1 MIQRKLRRIKLS
13 QVFKALSGRPKDGD
27 IIECIRPMIVMPQL
41 MMTLLLMAWG
51 IGSKNFLF
59 GLLALLFA
67 WQMGWG
73 MSIERFSNSEKKQ
86 LTDSSEKEREEN

>member
-1 MIQRKLRRIKLS
+1 MIKVKLRQIKLK
-13 QVFKALSGRPKDGD
+13 QIFKALSGRPKNGD

-51 IGSKNFLF
+51 IGSRNFMF

-73 MSIERFSNSEKKQ
+73 MSIERFSNSEKRQ
-86 LTDSSEKEREEN
+86 LETNESKEEIQ